1 MSNNLTTSRR
11 NWLKQ
16 GALFAGGL
24 VSAPAILSKPAFGM
38 TPYQGAYNLKE
49 YHVAPPDF
57 SKIKVRL
64 LANENP
70 YGPSPKAIQAIAES
84 ASKGNRYVYSSSRK
98 MEELLAEKE
107 GVKPKIFC

>member
-1 MSNNLTTSRR
+1 MSNNSTTSRR

-24 VSAPAILSKPAFGM
+24 VSAPALLPKVQARPAFGM
-38 TPYQGAYNLKE
+38 APYQGAYNLEE
-49 YHVAPPDF
+49 YHIAPPDF

-84 ASKGNRYVYSSSRK
+84 ASKG
-98 MEELLAEKE
+98 
-107 GVKPKIFC
+107 KPATYITALGKWRRC